1 MSGMKAGIVP
11 WACLGHGCFDDIQA
25 ERGCKRCVSGNVSQ
39 ISLRHKIH
47 RIFSLS
53 VCFVCDAVVFR
64 FYVVYHFFSFTIF
77 YGRLI
82 WIGAF

>member
-11 WACLGHGCFDDIQA
+11 WACLGYGRFDDIQA
-25 ERGCKRCVSGNVSQ
+25 ERGCKRCVASNKRQ
-39 ISLRHKIH
+39 ISLWHKIH
-47 RIFSLS
+47 RISS
-53 VCFVCDAVVFR
+53 VFLVCDSVVFW